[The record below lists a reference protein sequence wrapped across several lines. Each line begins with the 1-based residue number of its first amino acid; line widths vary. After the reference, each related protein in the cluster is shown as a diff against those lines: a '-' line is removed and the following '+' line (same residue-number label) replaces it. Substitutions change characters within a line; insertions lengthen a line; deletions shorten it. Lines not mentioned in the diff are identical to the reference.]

1 MKKRIQLLVQ
11 LAVPHLRIR
20 TYIQSYYLKTAG
32 SLARLT
38 AWQPCPE
45 NRQTRS
51 LAALAAVLGL
61 ADSGLILHHRQVC
74 RDGLVPL
81 ALLLP
86 LKQFIKLLKMYMMT
100 LLPKKKLL
108 AIIQYT
114 SL

>member
-20 TYIQSYYLKTAG
+20 TYIQSYYLSRPLDGMAT
-32 SLARLT
+32 SSR
-38 AWQPCPE
+38 

>member
-38 AWQPCPE
+38 AWRPRPE
-45 NRQTRS
+45 TDR
-51 LAALAAVLGL
+51 LGL